1 MDPDFAYR
9 HSRQGVTV
17 NRTIDTILCDDEQSR
32 TFFKLREELKWL
44 QLKYQIITEMFEDIM
59 DSEDVRNVILRAIL
73 PMVLRF
79 YREDDENLADEL
91 VEDLCLFYDKEL
103 QVHDSECKA
112 LAIQNLLDELSNK
125 GIPEENGPD
134 ELF

>member
-59 DSEDVRNVILRAIL
+59 DSEDVRNVILTAIL
-73 PMVLRF
+73 PMVIRF

-91 VEDLCLFYDKEL
+91 VEDLCLFYDKEFPFN
-103 QVHDSECKA
+103 DSECKA